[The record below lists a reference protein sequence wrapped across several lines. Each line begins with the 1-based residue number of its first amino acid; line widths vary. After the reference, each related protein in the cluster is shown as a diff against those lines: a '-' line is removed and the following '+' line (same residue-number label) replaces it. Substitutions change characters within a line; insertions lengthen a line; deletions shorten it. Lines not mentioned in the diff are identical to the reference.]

1 MSIKKKILF
10 DRFSKAFFIYF
21 IISLTISFILLFYYT
36 IQGGELNLIGKTFR
50 ASMYNLVNSFV
61 VLTAYNIINRF
72 GLNEF
77 LKYSFFLY
85 LTLLLWLTLELL
97 GLDLLNFFHAYE
109 YLNHT
114 IRIRLSTSEVSQ
126 AYPLFII
133 VSCLAYLY
141 LNTIKVSYF
150 LKNAFILFVLLASSQ
165 IISKGGILVLVSS
178 IFLTYLIVFNIK
190 RIIIWIPIMVIF
202 LAISMFLISDKIVP
216 MILADIELY
225 TSFSTRLV
233 GFMSIFSS
241 LWTYPFGQGYGT
253 YIVYLPEVFENMI
266 RVIDSYIGFELNYNE
281 LNTIIRTG
289 ENLGVKSGIGFQL
302 IQTGIVGLIFY
313 IYIFGKLFNNINRI
327 DSLHIKFTMYFVSLF
342 TLLEIIFFVNF
353 EVFYIYLLLFPIS
366 VVLSKRKVKV

>member
-1 MSIKKKILF
+1 
-10 DRFSKAFFIYF
+10 
-21 IISLTISFILLFYYT
+21 
-36 IQGGELNLIGKTFR
+36 
-50 ASMYNLVNSFV
+50 
-61 VLTAYNIINRF
+61 
-72 GLNEF
+72 
-77 LKYSFFLY
+77 
-85 LTLLLWLTLELL
+85 
-97 GLDLLNFFHAYE
+97 
-109 YLNHT
+109 
-114 IRIRLSTSEVSQ
+114 
-126 AYPLFII
+126 
-133 VSCLAYLY
+133 
-141 LNTIKVSYF
+141 
-150 LKNAFILFVLLASSQ
+150 
-165 IISKGGILVLVSS
+165 
-178 IFLTYLIVFNIK
+178 
-190 RIIIWIPIMVIF
+190 MVIF